1 MDRLVCSTGSESVQV
16 ASDNALLHWQD
27 DGLLVSESASTT
39 RDAGA
44 AELVLRNFKLNDWE
58 AIMIGFLQSGS
69 SHTLCVCVCHGDASA
84 TGSNYKGF
92 PSRCLVTGPLADWA
106 FKSRHTVTTGKTS
119 PSSGSSAPTLLARR
133 SRYGA
138 RVGAETKR
146 TGSCASGVTACASS

>member
-16 ASDNALLHWQD
+16 DNALLHWQD

-69 SHTLCVCVCHGDASA
+69 SHTLRVCVCV
-84 TGSNYKGF
+84 TVIM
-92 PSRCLVTGPLADWA
+92 PVPLA
-106 FKSRHTVTTGKTS
+106 VTTRVF
-119 PSSGSSAPTLLARR
+119 L
-133 SRYGA
+133 
-138 RVGAETKR
+138 VGA
-146 TGSCASGVTACASS
+146 